1 MNNHQIA
8 YDYIQS
14 QQVQECYTHK
24 VHEAFKLLCEEN
36 QVFGLQDPVQKSYK
50 KLVLDILGSD
60 NMDWLEY
67 WQFETDYGNQSR
79 EIIID
84 NQTYDSS
91 TLTLFKYLDLTLT

>member
-1 MNNHQIA
+1 MNKHQIA

-14 QQVQECYTHK
+14 QQIQECYTNK
-24 VHEAFKLLCEEN
+24 VNEAFKMLCSEN
-36 QVFGLQDPVQKSYK
+36 QVFGLCDPVQKQYK

-67 WQFETDYGNQSR
+67 WQFETDYGTQSR
-79 EIIID
+79 EFTID

>member
-1 MNNHQIA
+1 MNKHQIA

-14 QQVQECYTHK
+14 CQVQSCFTSK
-24 VHEAFKLLCEEN
+24 VDEAFRLLCDQN
-36 QVFGLQDPVQKSYK
+36 QVFGLQDPTQKSYK
-50 KLVLDILGSD
+50 KLVLDILGTN

-84 NQTYDSS
+84 NQSYDCEE
-91 TLTLFKYLDLTLT
+91 LTLFKFLKLTLT